1 MIFKILM
8 TLFFAAV
15 CVPIMIAGIG
25 VLSESDD
32 YLISTMDTD
41 EEKKHW
47 AQTHRRN
54 RPPGGSEEA

>member
-1 MIFKILM
+1 MIFKFLM
-8 TLFFAAV
+8 TLVFVAV
-15 CVPIMIAGIG
+15 CALIAVAGIG

-54 RPPGGSEEA
+54 RPPGGAEEA